1 MQTNTTDQFQ
11 VEHIKYVSD
20 QPFDEVV
27 AALRIGYDR
36 PSSLL
41 ERLGNP
47 ELRAAAQKLGRQAC
61 GARRARHRRM
71 SSSAESGTPGLE
83 LRGARTGNCLHAAIG
98 LSEAGLPP
106 TRPGDAPNVERASS
120 RFSRARGTRRSGAY
134 DQRVRHRRVLPG
146 IRRQPKSAFW
156 RFFKL
161 HPVIHAAKLRRSR
174 FCSTH

>member
-47 ELRAAAQKLGRQAC
+47 ELRAAAQKLD
-61 GARRARHRRM
+61 ARLAAL
-71 SSSAESGTPGLE
+71 AE
-83 LRGARTGNCLHAAIG
+83 
-98 LSEAGLPP
+98 
-106 TRPGDAPNVERASS
+106 
-120 RFSRARGTRRSGAY
+120 RGT
-134 DQRVRHRRVLPG
+134 
-146 IRRQPKSAFW
+146 
-156 RFFKL
+156 
-161 HPVIHAAKLRRSR
+161 AA
-174 FCSTH
+174 